1 MGRLSFRSDTPRR
14 TSASARRR
22 PTLDLVFLRVREAF
36 LQRGLAEF
44 VGTFTLIFVGAG
56 SIIATQGTNLTA
68 IGLAHGLA
76 IGVMASAVGHISGG
90 HFNPAVTLGFV
101 VTRRIEARL
110 AATYWFAQ
118 LIGAV
123 LAAFMLSWLLPQN
136 QVDAVNLGAP
146 AVGNGIG
153 AGSAVVIEGVLT
165 FFLVWVIFATAA
177 DPRGT
182 FASIA
187 GLAIGLTITLD
198 IYIGGVY
205 TGAAMNPAR
214 AFGPDLVQNVWSDAW
229 VWWVGPLVGG
239 AIAAL
244 LYEHLYL
251 RPVSPEPVGP
261 PETGLEEPR
270 PGETAAM

>member
-1 MGRLSFRSDTPRR
+1 VPG
-14 TSASARRR
+14 
-22 PTLDLVFLRVREAF
+22 EAF

-123 LAAFMLSWLLPQN
+123 LAAYMLSWLLPER
-136 QVDAVNLGAP
+136 QVNAVNLGAP

-153 AGSAVVIEGVLT
+153 AGSAVVIEGVLI

-214 AFGPDLVQNVWSDAW
+214 AFGPDLVQNVWTDAW

-239 AIAAL
+239 ALAAL
-244 LYEHLYL
+244 LYEYLYL

-261 PETGLEEPR
+261 PETGLDEPV
-270 PGETAAM
+270 PGDTATT

>member
-1 MGRLSFRSDTPRR
+1 
-14 TSASARRR
+14 
-22 PTLDLVFLRVREAF
+22 VREAF
-36 LQRGLAEF
+36 LQRGIAEF

-56 SIIATQGTNLTA
+56 SIIATQGGNLTA

-123 LAAFMLSWLLPQN
+123 LAAFMLTWLLPQN

-153 AGSAVVIEGVLT
+153 AGSAVVIEAVLT

-198 IYIGGVY
+198 IYIGGLY

-239 AIAAL
+239 ALAAL
-244 LYEHLYL
+244 LYEYLYL

-261 PETGLEEPR
+261 PETGLDEPR
-270 PGETAAM
+270 PGDTAAM

>member
-1 MGRLSFRSDTPRR
+1 VQ
-14 TSASARRR
+14 SA
-22 PTLDLVFLRVREAF
+22 L
-36 LQRGLAEF
+36 LQRGVAEF

-56 SIIATQGTNLTA
+56 SIIATQGGNLTA

-76 IGVMASAVGHISGG
+76 IGVMVSAVGHISGG

-123 LAAFMLSWLLPQN
+123 LAAFMLTWLLPQG

-146 AVGNGIG
+146 AVAGGIG
-153 AGSAVVIEGVLT
+153 AGSAVVIEGILT
-165 FFLVWVIFATAA
+165 FFLVWVVFATAA
-177 DPRGT
+177 DPRGA
-182 FASIA
+182 FAAIS

-198 IYIGGVY
+198 IYIGAKY

-214 AFGPDLVQNVWSDAW
+214 AFGPDLVQNFWSDAW
-229 VWWVGPLVGG
+229 VWWVGPLAGG
-239 AIAAL
+239 ALAAL
-244 LYEHLYL
+244 LYEYLYL

-270 PGETAAM
+270 PGDAAAM

>member
-1 MGRLSFRSDTPRR
+1 VRS
-14 TSASARRR
+14 A
-22 PTLDLVFLRVREAF
+22 L
-36 LQRGLAEF
+36 LQRGIAEF
-44 VGTFTLIFVGAG
+44 IGTFTLIFVGAG

-90 HFNPAVTLGFV
+90 HFNPAVTFGFV
-101 VTRRIEARL
+101 VTRRIESRL

-123 LAAFMLSWLLPQN
+123 LAAYMLTWLLPES
-136 QVDAVNLGAP
+136 QVNRVNLGAP

-182 FASIA
+182 FATIA

-198 IYIGGVY
+198 IYIGGPY

-239 AIAAL
+239 ALAAL
-244 LYEHLYL
+244 AYEHLYL

-270 PGETAAM
+270 PGEAAAT

>member
-1 MGRLSFRSDTPRR
+1 MRSD
-14 TSASARRR
+14 
-22 PTLDLVFLRVREAF
+22 F
-36 LQRGLAEF
+36 LQRGVAEF

-56 SIIATQGTNLTA
+56 SIIATQGGNLTA

-101 VTRRIEARL
+101 VTRRMEARL

-123 LAAFMLSWLLPQN
+123 LAAFMLTWLLPEN
-136 QVDAVNLGAP
+136 QVDAVNLGVP

-239 AIAAL
+239 ALAAL
-244 LYEHLYL
+244 LYEYLYL

-270 PGETAAM
+270 PGDAAAM